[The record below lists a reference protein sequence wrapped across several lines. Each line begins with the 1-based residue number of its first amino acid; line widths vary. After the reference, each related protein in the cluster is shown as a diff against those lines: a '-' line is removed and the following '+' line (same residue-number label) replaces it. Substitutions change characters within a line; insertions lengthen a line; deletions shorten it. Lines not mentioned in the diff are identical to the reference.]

1 MALGEAW
8 LPQPIVGP
16 WTATGFPQRVVAAG
30 RIFERAR
37 WQQPYQGVV
46 EQYREVR
53 DRNSAHL
60 MVHADRTWRIDHID
74 EDNPDRG
81 RVIEHGLNDTTLGKV
96 LKGVAVGG
104 AIVGGGYLLGR
115 GLAALFGGGARRKP
129 RRRRQ
134 S

>member
-8 LPQPIVGP
+8 LPQPIVGR
-16 WTATGFPQRVVAAG
+16 WTPTGFPQHVVAAG
-30 RIFERAR
+30 RLFERAR
-37 WQQPYQGVV
+37 WQQPYPGVV

-53 DRNSAHL
+53 PRNSAHL

-81 RVIEHGLNDTTLGKV
+81 RVIEHGLNDTTLGKAI
-96 LKGVAVGG
+96 KAVAVGVVV
-104 AIVGGGYLLGR
+104 VGGAYLLGR
-115 GLAALFGGGARRKP
+115 GVAALFSSGARRNP
-129 RRRRQ
+129 RRRRR

>member
-8 LPQPIVGP
+8 VSQPIVGH
-16 WTATGFPQRVVAAG
+16 WTPTGFPQRVVAAG
-30 RIFERAR
+30 RLFERAR
-37 WQQPYQGVV
+37 WQQPYPGVV

-53 DRNSAHL
+53 PGNSAHL

-81 RVIEHGLNDTTLGKV
+81 RVIEHGLNDTTVGKMI
-96 LKGVAVGG
+96 KAAAIGG
-104 AIVGGGYLLGR
+104 AALGGGYLLGR
-115 GLAALFGGGARRKP
+115 GLAALFGGGARPKP
-129 RRRRQ
+129 RRRRR